1 MIKIQDCLNDTISV
15 IIFLRVFMRVF
26 LLLCFT
32 LITNASAH
40 DVVKTIQTP
49 MTVSNLSFACWS
61 EERSLEAKGFCLGAI
76 EMAYSL
82 HGNWCVPID
91 VTHGQIQR
99 KVKKALT
106 DPNDS
111 ILKDKY
117 SEDDLIHMSAYKF
130 IWEVIDAN
138 WSCE

>member
-1 MIKIQDCLNDTISV
+1 
-15 IIFLRVFMRVF
+15 MRVF
-26 LLLCFT
+26 LLLCFI
-32 LITNASAH
+32 LIPNASAH

-61 EERSLEAKGFCLGAI
+61 EGRSPEAKGFCKGAI

-82 HGNWCVPID
+82 HGSWCVPID

-99 KVKKALT
+99 KVKKALI

-111 ILKDKY
+111 ILKGKY
-117 SEDDLIHMSAYKF
+117 SEDDLILMPVYKF

-138 WSCE
+138 WSCK

>member
-1 MIKIQDCLNDTISV
+1 M
-15 IIFLRVFMRVF
+15 FMRVF

-49 MTVSNLSFACWS
+49 MTVGNLSFACWS
-61 EERSLEAKGFCLGAI
+61 EERSPEAKGFCKGAI

-82 HGNWCVPID
+82 HGSWCVPID

-99 KVKKALT
+99 KVKKALI

-111 ILKDKY
+111 ILKGKY
-117 SEDDLIHMSAYKF
+117 SEDDLILMPAYKF
-130 IWEVIDAN
+130 IWEVIDSS
-138 WSCE
+138 WPCK